1 MLEHSLKITVENHLI
16 RLILIRVLDLGR
28 IAKEFLLVDAKSFI
42 VNRKLV

>member
-1 MLEHSLKITVENHLI
+1 MLEHSLKITVENQL